1 MANRFCA
8 GCGARLLREANFCV
22 ECGERQPGTSTPR
35 AGFSIPVSR
44 YAPLLVVLAV
54 VLVGG
59 GVVLYGTMNPKI
71 PPVVPRPNSPAGAGG
86 SASGAASGSA
96 SGPGGVEGG
105 SLPQGHPPIEIPE
118 QVKQT
123 IRDMAKKAEAAPEDM
138 EAWTRLAEVQYRA
151 AQIEPSFLSE
161 AATSYK
167 HVLEHAPDNL
177 DAIRALGNIAF
188 DQEQSDTAVSYY
200 QRYLKLKPDDLSVQ
214 TDLAT
219 MYLAAGKAEEAIQA
233 YDAVLKTNPSFF
245 QAQFNKAIAYRQLGQ
260 NDKMLAAL
268 EQSRTMAPDDAARTQ
283 VDQLLARA
291 KGLPPPAAAPAAEPP
306 GAPQPAAAPAG
317 GGTFQSDAE
326 AVFRGN
332 PILGPKVQRIE
343 WSGPGSA
350 KVYVAGFPMDQMG
363 DDMRTMFTDRMRGR
377 IKEKKD
383 AHKVTETTTFELVD
397 AAGGKVLTTIT
408 E

>member
-1 MANRFCA
+1 M
-8 GCGARLLREANFCV
+8 
-22 ECGERQPGTSTPR
+22 
-35 AGFSIPVSR
+35 
-44 YAPLLVVLAV
+44 LVVLAV

-59 GVVLYGTMNPKI
+59 GVVLYGTMNPKT
-71 PPVVPRPNSPAGAGG
+71 PPVVPRSNTPAGAGG
-86 SASGAASGSA
+86 SGSSAAGT
-96 SGPGGVEGG
+96 GGG

-123 IRDMAKKAEAAPEDM
+123 IRDLAKKAEAAPDDM
-138 EAWTRLAEVQYRA
+138 DSWKRLAEVQYRA

-161 AATSYK
+161 AAASYK
-167 HVLEHAPDNL
+167 HVTEHEPDNL

-188 DQEQSDTAVSYY
+188 DQEQSEAAVGYY

-219 MYLAAGKAEEAIQA
+219 MYLAAGKAEQAIQA
-233 YDAVLKTNPSFF
+233 YDAVLKADPTFF
-245 QAQFNKAIAYRQLGQ
+245 QAQFNKAIAYRQLGE

-291 KGLPPPAAAPAAEPP
+291 KGLPPPAAA
-306 GAPQPAAAPAG
+306 AAPEAG
-317 GGTFQSDAE
+317 AATQPGGTPAGAATFQADAE
-326 AVFRGN
+326 AVFRAN

-343 WSGPGSA
+343 WSSSDSA
-350 KVYVAGFPMDQMG
+350 KVYVSGFPMDQMG
-363 DDMRTMFTDRMRGR
+363 DDMRTMFVDRMRGR

-383 AHKVTETTTFELVD
+383 AHQVAQKTTFDLVD
-397 AAGGKVLTTIT
+397 AASGKVMTTIT